1 MEQVQG
7 FHNNCPR
14 RGCAG
19 DGGAPGAMF
28 QHLCATL
35 LQQSHVC
42 PLPLEAQAVVWAHDG
57 GLRLYPLPDALVLA
71 DPAPSTHCAFEGT
84 VCLNPARAAPVTDC
98 CALCL
103 FMPRVLEVRPLMV
116 VVIARRPQR

>member
-1 MEQVQG
+1 MDLEVIQG
-7 FHNNCPR
+7 CR
-14 RGCAG
+14 RHRHCGCAG

-42 PLPLEAQAVVWAHDG
+42 PLPLEAQAVVWAHDA
-57 GLRLYPLPDALVLA
+57 GLRLYPLPHALVLA

-84 VCLNPARAAPVTDC
+84 VCLNPVRSGPARHL
-98 CALCL
+98 LCSAFGML
-103 FMPRVLEVRPLMV
+103 ACMLLSHL
-116 VVIARRPQR
+116 